1 MLIFYPFK
9 LSVSNTGRNTCRA
22 GKYGVY
28 FSGKAGEPLL
38 ENRFGFIREKID
50 IKILILYVLSRC
62 RFPADNDQLS
72 EMVMCDD
79 GVSYFDY
86 AECLDELIGSGHVE
100 CTDGRYLITEKGRS
114 NGIVTESSVPFSVRK
129 KATLLTIQ
137 FNSAEARRRLRPSF
151 QSFRRCCADHRR
163 KDVRRRQETGGYAH
177 FRFPQKGRGRI
188 QCLCADPSSVIRA
201 NEKPFCLMAKGFFCG
216 GDTQI

>member
-1 MLIFYPFK
+1 MPIFYPFK

-28 FSGKAGEPLL
+28 FLGKAGEPLL

-129 KATLLTIQ
+129 KATQLTNQ
-137 FNSAEARRRLRPSF
+137 FNSAEARKSKIVTEVTQNPGGGFDLHFSLSDGVVQIIDVRMFADDKKQADMLISG
-151 QSFRRCCADHRR
+151 FRRKAEAAYNAF
-163 KDVRRRQETGGYAH
+163 VQTLL
-177 FRFPQKGRGRI
+177 Q
-188 QCLCADPSSVIRA
+188 
-201 NEKPFCLMAKGFFCG
+201 
-216 GDTQI
+216 